1 MMENV
6 QALQAISVSQ
16 QVAANNVANVNTNE
30 FRSSRVEY
38 ETGPDGRGV
47 RVADIYENPAPG
59 PLVSEGEYV
68 ETEEGVR
75 YEEAWV
81 EGSNTDLATEM
92 VQMIENE
99 QAFAAN
105 VAALHTSMDMSGV
118 LIDMMV

>member
-1 MMENV
+1 MSDSNL

-16 QVAANNVANVNTNE
+16 QVTANNVANMNTDG

-38 ETGPDGRGV
+38 ETGPDGQGV
-47 RVADIYENPAPG
+47 RVSGIYENTSPG
-59 PLVSEGEYV
+59 TGPTFE
-68 ETEEGVR
+68 ET
-75 YEEAWV
+75 WT

-105 VAALHTSMDMSGV
+105 AVAIHTDMDMSGV